1 MSYSIKSKMIR
12 GVFGDKWLLR
22 LERKAFGWH
31 YWSLTTEDEQ
41 SLAIDDNGA
50 HINHKYIK
58 WLEFRRCSP
67 YSANIL
73 FVLLELIDR
82 IISCIRRICCP
93 FVIPAAVVSI
103 ILALA
108 VPEAKD
114 TVLNIDMYIAIAYFG
129 VLMGGTL
136 AVSLLGFLTRKL
148 FCIESRLS
156 KKLIEAGYSGDVSD
170 CRMSGE

>member
-1 MSYSIKSKMIR
+1 MRFRINSKTIR

-31 YWSLTTEDEQ
+31 YWNLYIEDEQ
-41 SLAIDDNGA
+41 TKVWDENGS
-50 HINHKYIK
+50 HTNHQYIK
-58 WLEFRRCSP
+58 WLEFRRHSP

-93 FVIPAAVVSI
+93 FVTFAAVISI
-103 ILALA
+103 ILVSVL
-108 VPEAKD
+108 PDAKD
-114 TVLNIDMYIAIAYFG
+114 AVLNIDMYIAKAYFG
-129 VLMGGTL
+129 VLVGGTL

-148 FCIESRLS
+148 FCIDSRLS
-156 KKLIEAGYSGDVSD
+156 QELIEAGYSGDVSD
-170 CRMSGE
+170 CYMSGE